1 VATSAVGV
9 RFPEHLVKHEEAW
22 EGCGHVQVV
31 HMLLQ
36 HLITDDAVMT
46 EVRAYAR
53 IVVVCRYTASP
64 TRACVSPAPSR
75 RVLRGPIP
83 SGCGVSVHSI
93 TYACVCIPRTVPAGA
108 SWIHPLPEHA
118 RFLSH
123 CDDVLA

>member
-1 VATSAVGV
+1 MATSAVGV

-36 HLITDDAVMT
+36 RLITDDAVMT

-53 IVVVCRYTASP
+53 MDVVCDR
-64 TRACVSPAPSR
+64 
-75 RVLRGPIP
+75 
-83 SGCGVSVHSI
+83 VSVHSI

-108 SWIHPLPEHA
+108 SWTHSLPEHA
-118 RFLSH
+118 RFLSP
-123 CDDVLA
+123 CGDVLA

>member
-1 VATSAVGV
+1 MATSAVGV

-53 IVVVCRYTASP
+53 IVVVCRYTALVHVLDPVDIRTLLALGPPESLP
-64 TRACVSPAPSR
+64 VQEPSR
-75 RVLRGPIP
+75 HMHG
-83 SGCGVSVHSI
+83 
-93 TYACVCIPRTVPAGA
+93 
-108 SWIHPLPEHA
+108 
-118 RFLSH
+118 
-123 CDDVLA
+123 